1 MGVNENLAQFSN
13 VLMYSAIAVYLMA
26 FFAYCM
32 EWTFGSSGAV
42 AKRSADLSIEVL
54 EPAANAGAA
63 GGVAVAERPVVVL
76 REGGHDG
83 AGADDQGNVA
93 GGDERADRI
102 GRVAVSLTVLG
113 FLLHAGSV
121 LARGISVERAPWGNM
136 YEFSTSV
143 SLVVVA
149 AFLVLLWKYPVRWLG
164 LFVTLPVLTTLGVAV
179 TVLYTDSEQLVPA
192 LDSYWLWIHVASAIV
207 SFGAFHIGA
216 LASILF
222 LFRQKY
228 EGRIARG
235 DKLGRFD
242 EKLARL
248 PSAASLDKTAYR
260 VNAIIFPLWT
270 FAIVCGAIWAE
281 NAWGRYWGWDPKEV
295 WSFITWV
302 AYAAY
307 LHARATAGWKGTKAA
322 VVSLVAFACFLFNYY
337 GVNIFVNGLH
347 SYAGV

>member
-1 MGVNENLAQFSN
+1 
-13 VLMYSAIAVYLMA
+13 MYSAIAVYLMA

>member
-1 MGVNENLAQFSN
+1 
-13 VLMYSAIAVYLMA
+13 MYSAIAVYLMA

-42 AKRSADLSIEVL
+42 AKRSADLSVEVL

-63 GGVAVAERPVVVL
+63 GGVALAERPVVVL

-121 LARGISVERAPWGNM
+121 LTRGISVERAPWGNM

-222 LFRQKY
+222 LFRQRY

>member
-1 MGVNENLAQFSN
+1 VEVNENLAQFSN

-32 EWTFGSSGAV
+32 EWTFGTSGAV
-42 AKRSADLSIEVL
+42 AQRSATLSVDVV
-54 EPAANAGAA
+54 EPVAVGKA
-63 GGVAVAERPVVVL
+63 GGVALAERPTVVV
-76 REGGHDG
+76 RDVGHEGGD
-83 AGADDQGNVA
+83 ANDQGSVS
-93 GGDERADRI
+93 GGNERADRL
-102 GRVAVSLTVLG
+102 GRVAISLTVLG

-121 LARGISVERAPWGNM
+121 LARGIAVERAPWGNM
-136 YEFSTSV
+136 YEFSTAVSV
-143 SLVVVA
+143 VVVA

-179 TVLYTDSEQLVPA
+179 TLLYTDSEQLVPA
-192 LDSYWLWIHVASAIV
+192 LNSYWLWIHVASAIV

-235 DKLGRFD
+235 DKPGRFD

-307 LHARATAGWKGTKAA
+307 LHSRATAGWKGTKAA
-322 VVSLVAFACFLFNYY
+322 VVSLIAFSCFLFNYY